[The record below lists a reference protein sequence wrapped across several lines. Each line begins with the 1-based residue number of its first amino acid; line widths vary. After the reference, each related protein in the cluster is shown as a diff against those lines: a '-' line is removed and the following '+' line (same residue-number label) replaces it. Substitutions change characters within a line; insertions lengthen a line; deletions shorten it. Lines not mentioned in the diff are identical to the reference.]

1 MDAKEFKQ
9 RFLPHHRMLYHV
21 AYRLTGNVQDAEDLL
36 QDTYLRL
43 WQKRESLSKEATQE
57 VFLVSVMRH
66 LHIEQRRLMSH
77 TMLTTVEQL
86 PDRPDERSL
95 SSTMEA
101 GDQWQYIDRLLDNM
115 PEREREVFRRHFV
128 NDQSY
133 ADIERDTGLTQANA
147 RQIISRTKQ
156 KLKAI
161 ITRTW
166 TK

>member
-9 RFLPHHRMLYHV
+9 RFLPHHQMLYRV

-43 WQKRESLSKEATQE
+43 WQKRDILSEEATQQA
-57 VFLVSVMRH
+57 FLVSVMRH
-66 LHIEQRRLMSH
+66 LHIEQRRLMSN

-86 PDRPDERSL
+86 PDSPDERSL
-95 SSTMEA
+95 STTVEA
-101 GDQWQYIDRLLDNM
+101 SDQWQYIDGLLDRM
-115 PEREREVFRRHFV
+115 PERERDLFRKHFV

-133 ADIERDTGLTQANA
+133 ADIERETGLTQANA

-161 ITRTW
+161 ITW

>member
-43 WQKRESLSKEATQE
+43 WQKRESLSEEATQE
-57 VFLVSVMRH
+57 AFLVSVMRH

-77 TMLTTVEQL
+77 TMLATVEQL

-115 PEREREVFRRHFV
+115 PERERKVFRRHFV

>member
-9 RFLPHHRMLYHV
+9 RFLPHHQMLYRV

-43 WQKRESLSKEATQE
+43 WQKRDILSEAATQE

-66 LHIEQRRLMSH
+66 LHIEQRRLMSN

-86 PDRPDERSL
+86 PDSPDERSL
-95 SSTMEA
+95 SMTVEA
-101 GDQWQYIDRLLDNM
+101 SDQWQYIDGLLDKM
-115 PEREREVFRRHFV
+115 PERERELFRRHFV

-133 ADIERDTGLTQANA
+133 ADIERETGLTQANA

-161 ITRTW
+161 ITW